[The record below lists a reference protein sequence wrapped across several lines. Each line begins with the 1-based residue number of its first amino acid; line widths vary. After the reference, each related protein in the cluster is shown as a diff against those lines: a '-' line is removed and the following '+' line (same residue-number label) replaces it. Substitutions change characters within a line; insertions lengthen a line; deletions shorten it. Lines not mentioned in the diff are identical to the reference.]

1 MRSSVLSR
9 RLAWRAEGPG
19 SASRA
24 AAAGTRARRRRNC
37 GSCWAAGRRAARNS
51 GRSACAAGGR
61 GGREIGRPGVSAASR
76 ARLATSSCPS
86 SRRPFRVDPPVRRS
100 LHCWSEGL
108 PRFRFRPTLSRLPA
122 GRVSPAS
129 VGAVGWRVCL
139 LHRAVSRSILPV
151 ARLLFSPLLR
161 ACSPRSAAVKELSAA
176 PALCIRGLYSFK
188 GGGNR

>member
-1 MRSSVLSR
+1 M
-9 RLAWRAEGPG
+9 AWRAEGPG

-24 AAAGTRARRRRNC
+24 AAAGTRARRRRSC

-51 GRSACAAGGR
+51 DRSACVAGGR
-61 GGREIGRPGVSAASR
+61 GGREVGRPGSPQR
-76 ARLATSSCPS
+76 AGLAWPPPPAPA
-86 SRRPFRVDPPVRRS
+86 RGVRVRVDPPVRRS

-139 LHRAVSRSILPV
+139 LHRVVSRSILPV
-151 ARLLFSPLLR
+151 ARLLFSPRLR
-161 ACSPRSAAVKELSAA
+161 ACSPRRAALMELSAA
-176 PALCIRGLYSFK
+176 PAFCIRGLYSFK

>member
-1 MRSSVLSR
+1 MDPFPD
-9 RLAWRAEGPG
+9 AWHGEPKGP
-19 SASRA
+19 A
-24 AAAGTRARRRRNC
+24 APQGRRRR
-37 GSCWAAGRRAARNS
+37 GHGPGGGETAGAAGQPGGGRRGTAAGVRVRPE
-51 GRSACAAGGR
+51 GVAGGR
-61 GGREIGRPGVSAASR
+61 SGGRGSPQPAGLAWPPPPAPPRGVR
-76 ARLATSSCPS
+76 V
-86 SRRPFRVDPPVRRS
+86 RVDPPVRRS

-139 LHRAVSRSILPV
+139 LHRAVPRSILPV

-188 GGGNR
+188 GRGNR

>member
-1 MRSSVLSR
+1 MASR
-9 RLAWRAEGPG
+9 RARQRLKGGGGGDTGPAAEKLRELLGSREAGGAEQRPECVCGWRAWRAGD
-19 SASRA
+19 R
-24 AAAGTRARRRRNC
+24 
-37 GSCWAAGRRAARNS
+37 
-51 GRSACAAGGR
+51 AAGG
-61 GGREIGRPGVSAASR
+61 SR
-76 ARLATSSCPS
+76 QRAGLAWPPPPAPP
-86 SRRPFRVDPPVRRS
+86 RVVRVRVDPPVRRS

-139 LHRAVSRSILPV
+139 LHRAVPRSILPV